1 MGYRLDIYKNSSG
14 SNDNNLFYGT
24 KLIGYVDYKE
34 CDLLCVQYI
43 VSLGKADAD
52 DFGYYFAPELDL
64 SRYEFIRFFILY
76 TIDLCNYTEEE
87 HQLTEIEY
95 MITELY
101 GMLSVTDVDD
111 RFIVG
116 GC

>member
-1 MGYRLDIYKNSSG
+1 MGYRLDIYKNSSDYA
-14 SNDNNLFYGT
+14 DNNLFYGT

-43 VSLGKADAD
+43 VSLGKADAE

-76 TIDLCNYTEEE
+76 TIDLCDYTEEE

-95 MITELY
+95 MINELNN
-101 GMLSVTDVDD
+101 MLYATDEDD

-116 GC
+116 WC